1 MGRRSRLVKKLKALF
16 SLVVIFMLHEERTHW
31 LKYWRLISQR
41 SSRLPEWTR
50 PCSQEWTPAYP
61 VSHRS
66 SQGRGQTPWEPAKM
80 RDKLKSASTKT
91 TFKVSIA
98 LTFIPHA
105 ARAGA
110 NGRDTYIIWVKFI
123 LILLKFSCVDFPIL
137 YTLIFNSTDRTG
149 FSKYI
154 KWISSFRSL
163 SCVSTLTGFFVSFSN
178 IFWYFLN

>member
-1 MGRRSRLVKKLKALF
+1 
-16 SLVVIFMLHEERTHW
+16 MLHEERTHW

-66 SQGRGQTPWEPAKM
+66 SQGRGRTPWEPAKM

-123 LILLKFSCVDFPIL
+123 LILLKL
-137 YTLIFNSTDRTG
+137 LIFVSVHEIVCLLWYMYTTVTKAEKETTFVKCFFVYKTVREAGGYINSTRQHRSAYTPTNPKQIH
-149 FSKYI
+149 SKHVPS
-154 KWISSFRSL
+154 KQHL
-163 SCVSTLTGFFVSFSN
+163 
-178 IFWYFLN
+178 